1 MATSSPVT
9 VPSRTARIPLE
20 HPNTPF
26 LRLARWW
33 SGRRYGALLEPVLAT
48 MHNRRVL
55 KSLGLLE
62 LTAQRWSSLD
72 PDVRELAE
80 LAVSTQIG
88 CSWCIDFGYFLS
100 RNRGMDPAKLGG
112 LADWRA
118 SDAYTS
124 LERQVLEYAEAMT
137 ATPPSVTDEM
147 VGALRESFT
156 DEQLVELT
164 AMIAL
169 ENLRSRTNSA
179 LGLASQGFKDH
190 CEVPSR

>member
-1 MATSSPVT
+1 MATTSPVT
-9 VPSRTARIPLE
+9 VSARTARIPLE

-26 LRLARWW
+26 VRLARWW
-33 SGRRYGALLEPVLAT
+33 SSRRYGAMLEPVLAT

-55 KSLGLLE
+55 TSMGLLE
-62 LTAQRWSSLD
+62 LTAPRWSSLD

-80 LAVSTQIG
+80 LAVSAQIG

-100 RNRGMDPAKLGG
+100 HNRGMDPAKLEG

-118 SDAYTS
+118 SGAYTS
-124 LERQVLEYAEAMT
+124 LERHVLEYAEAMT
-137 ATPPSVTDEM
+137 TTPPSVTDEM
-147 VGALRESFT
+147 VEGLRESLT

-169 ENLRSRTNSA
+169 ENLRSRTNAA
-179 LGLASQGFKDH
+179 LGLTSQGFKDH